1 MSLTL
6 HKHSGAMHDV
16 MAHVSS
22 SKHLLFIRN
31 ECLTFVQLNH
41 EIEDSDFLSKSDR
54 HIFVT
59 TNPNIQLCIQSHTLY
74 RNLFIEA

>member
-1 MSLTL
+1 MN
-6 HKHSGAMHDV
+6 DV

-31 ECLTFVQLNH
+31 ESLKFVQLNH

-54 HIFVT
+54 HIFVK
-59 TNPNIQLCIQSHTLY
+59 TNPNIQLYIHYIGICSL
-74 RNLFIEA
+74 RLRIE